1 MAPLRGIVAT
11 RVPRAA
17 LPGRSHMGHPWFQLD
32 MLKTDKAALEK
43 ELVDQD
49 RQWQQVVE
57 VRDEPRRRIRKNRVW
72 PL

>member
-1 MAPLRGIVAT
+1 
-11 RVPRAA
+11 
-17 LPGRSHMGHPWFQLD
+17 MGHPWFQLD